1 MKVLDRFDLSGRTAV
16 VTGSTR
22 GLGRAFAQAL
32 AEAGANVVIV
42 GRDASA
48 AEDVSAEIAAL
59 GVGSIGVAADVTSR
73 DAVDAL
79 LERTVGAFGRADILV
94 NNAGVCIHKPADR
107 KSVV

>member
-42 GRDASA
+42 GRDAS
-48 AEDVSAEIAAL
+48 
-59 GVGSIGVAADVTSR
+59 T
-73 DAVDAL
+73 
-79 LERTVGAFGRADILV
+79 
-94 NNAGVCIHKPADR
+94 AGVCLSTR
-107 KSVV
+107 N